1 MIPKLAQ
8 STQPAGKGAGTQPRF
23 SGSRA
28 QAPSI
33 LVVQFCPPPPP
44 GTPLQQD
51 PGPWGPQTSPAR
63 SPGQVGYAS
72 SGPNYQWLGV
82 RDKRTVCLA
91 REMCRPLRPSTLS

>member
-33 LVVQFCPPPPP
+33 LLAQLCPCLPRHAHAA
-44 GTPLQQD
+44 
-51 PGPWGPQTSPAR
+51 GPRPVGPQHGVLGRWVMPH
-63 SPGQVGYAS
+63 PGLII
-72 SGPNYQWLGV
+72 SGL
-82 RDKRTVCLA
+82 
-91 REMCRPLRPSTLS
+91 E